1 MIDMRA
7 LIDDRGYFDPAA
19 AYYRMFSWDVSYY
32 GENILIEPRKVT
44 RVTFNSIADLLR
56 ALRRF
61 GRDGEN
67 RFLIVSHGNPDGLPI
82 RIVASNSA
90 TMNADIMNNL
100 NSALRGNAAGRRDA
114 LSYAD
119 NRGNSVFQNER
130 RLDELL
136 GLIRDVRKLQ
146 IEHIEFRGCNIGAGP
161 ALRAVH
167 HLLGARLTAAPRVR
181 FIWSSLSTA
190 GVHGT
195 ADWISNQISQLP
207 PVRRLFTWIDCL
219 RSPGGSVLDT
229 EVVFALAVTGQG
241 NNSRFQLLAAST
253 DVIQGWTQSYLQPL
267 IYFASSQVPPG
278 GGYRP
283 GRTLPLISFSTPNNA
298 EYPFVFP
305 GDAFRYTEQI
315 AYEIGAARWIPQ
327 LP

>member
-7 LIDDRGYFDPAA
+7 LIDSRRYFGPAA

-32 GENILIEPRKVT
+32 GENIIIEPRKVT

-56 ALRRF
+56 ALRGF

-82 RIVASNSA
+82 RIVPNNSA

-100 NSALRGNAAGRRDA
+100 NSALGGNAAGRRDA

-130 RLDELL
+130 RLDDLL
-136 GLIRDVRKLQ
+136 DLIRDVRQLQ

-167 HLLGARLTAAPRVR
+167 NLLGARLTAAPRVR
-181 FIWSSLSTA
+181 FIWSRLATA
-190 GVHGT
+190 RVRGT
-195 ADWISNQISQLP
+195 PDWLRNQIRQLP

-219 RSPGGSVLDT
+219 RSPGGSLADT
-229 EVVFALAVTGQG
+229 EVAFALAVNNQG
-241 NNSRFQLLAAST
+241 NNPSFQLLASNT
-253 DVIQGWTQSYLQPL
+253 EVIQGWTQSYLQPL
-267 IYFASSQVPPG
+267 INFAAGQVPPG
-278 GGYRP
+278 GGYRL
-283 GRTLPLISFSTPNNA
+283 GGFLPIIAFSTPNNA

>member
-7 LIDDRGYFDPAA
+7 LIDRRNYFNHAA

-32 GENILIEPRKVT
+32 GENILEPRKVT
-44 RVTFNSIADLLR
+44 RVNFNSIAGLLN

-61 GRDGEN
+61 GREGEN

-82 RIVASNSA
+82 RIVANNRATLNS
-90 TMNADIMNNL
+90 DIMNNL
-100 NSALRGNAAGRRDA
+100 SRALDDNAEGRRNA
-114 LSYAD
+114 MSYID
-119 NRGNSVFQNER
+119 NRGNSVFRNER
-130 RLDELL
+130 QLDELL
-136 GLIRDVRKLQ
+136 SLIRDVRQLQ

-167 HLLGARLTAAPRVR
+167 RLLGARLTAAPRVR
-181 FIWSSLSTA
+181 FVWGRLRTA

-195 ADWISNQISQLP
+195 PDWLRNQISQLS

-219 RSPGGSVLDT
+219 RSPEGSIPDT
-229 EVVFALAVTGQG
+229 DVVFALAVTDQG
-241 NNSRFQLLAAST
+241 NNPRFQLLASNT
-253 DVIQGWTQSYLQPL
+253 DVVQGWTQSYLQPL
-267 IYFASSQVPPG
+267 INFAAGRVPPG

-283 GRTLPLISFSTPNNA
+283 IISFSTPNNA
-298 EYPFVFP
+298 QYPFVFP

-315 AYEIGAARWIPQ
+315 AYEIGPARWIPQ
-327 LP
+327 IP